1 MEWLNELFYRIVIEW
16 LPGNVVLDLVDQ
28 YYTFQSEPRQ
38 VLMVLG
44 VFALAAIG
52 VMSVAR
58 SILKLTSGV
67 LKVGLV
73 AGLAYYVLVVV
84 LGIDNWSEMI
94 SNLMSLFA

>member
-44 VFALAAIG
+44 VLILATIG
-52 VMSVAR
+52 VLSVIR
-58 SILKLTSGV
+58 SILKLASNV
-67 LKVGLV
+67 LKIALV
-73 AGLAYYVLVVV
+73 VGLAYYVLVVV
-84 LGIDNWSEMI
+84 LGIDNWTQI
-94 SNLMSLFA
+94 IGSLTGLF

>member
-28 YYTFQSEPRQ
+28 YYTFQSQPRQ

-44 VFALAAIG
+44 VLVLAAIG
-52 VMSVAR
+52 VLSVIR
-58 SILKLTSGV
+58 SILKLASNI
-67 LKVGLV
+67 LKIVLV

-84 LGIDNWSEMI
+84 LGIDNWFEII
-94 SNLMSLFA
+94 SNLI

>member
-1 MEWLNELFYRIVIEW
+1 MQWLQELWYQLIIEW
-16 LPGNVVLDLVDQ
+16 LPGDALLELVDQ
-28 YYTFQSEPRQ
+28 YYTVQSDPRQ

-44 VFALAAIG
+44 VLALASIG

-58 SILKLTSGV
+58 SILKLASGV

-94 SNLMSLFA
+94 SNLTSIW

>member
-1 MEWLNELFYRIVIEW
+1 MQWFQEFWYQFIIEW
-16 LPGNVVLDLVDQ
+16 LPGDALLELVDQ
-28 YYTFQSEPRQ
+28 YYTVQSEPRQ
-38 VLMVLG
+38 VLMVIG

-58 SILKLTSGV
+58 SILKLASGV

-84 LGIDNWSEMI
+84 LGIDNWLEIFQSV
-94 SNLMSLFA
+94 L

>member
-44 VFALAAIG
+44 VLILAAIG
-52 VMSVAR
+52 VLSVIR
-58 SILKLTSGV
+58 SILKLASNI
-67 LKVGLV
+67 LKIALV

-84 LGIDNWSEMI
+84 LGIDNWVDIISSL
-94 SNLMSLFA
+94 SNLW

>member
-44 VFALAAIG
+44 VLVLAAIG
-52 VMSVAR
+52 VLSVVR
-58 SILKLTSGV
+58 SILKLASNI
-67 LKVGLV
+67 LKFALV
-73 AGLAYYVLVVV
+73 AGLAYYVLVFV
-84 LGIDNWSEMI
+84 LGIDNWVDIIRSL
-94 SNLMSLFA
+94 SNLW

>member
-38 VLMVLG
+38 VLMVIG
-44 VFALAAIG
+44 VLVLAAIG
-52 VMSVAR
+52 VLSVVR
-58 SILKLTSGV
+58 SILKLASNI
-67 LKVGLV
+67 LKFALV

-84 LGIDNWSEMI
+84 LGIDNWFEI
-94 SNLMSLFA
+94 LANLSFW

>member
-44 VFALAAIG
+44 VLILAAIG
-52 VMSVAR
+52 VLSVIR
-58 SILKLTSGV
+58 SILKLASNI
-67 LKVGLV
+67 LKIALV

-84 LGIDNWSEMI
+84 LGIDNWVDII
-94 SNLMSLFA
+94 SNLSNLW